1 MPDEKSDK
9 ESLEALKA
17 SHDAIDKAICEHIAE
32 LEIDGLVTGWTVV
45 ASIAS
50 VEGDHELDG
59 LYSSQSNGLS
69 KWALVGLLTVALES
83 AKTEGLYLD

>member
-1 MPDEKSDK
+1 MSDESKF
-9 ESLEALKA
+9 EAAKA
-17 SHDAIDKAICEHIAE
+17 SHDAIDKAICQHISDLGIE
-32 LEIDGLVTGWTVV
+32 GLTTGWTIV

-59 LYSSQSNGLS
+59 MYSSQSNGLS

-83 AKTEGLYLD
+83 AKTEGLYADE